1 MLYIS
6 VDKYIVTIIE
16 GKDVIRYDLEKWLV
30 QEDDGE
36 WKPMKEADRRWVF
49 HRYGVKPA
57 TDKQ

>member
-6 VDKYIVTIIE
+6 VDGHIVTIRE
-16 GKDVIRYDLEKWLV
+16 YKDVIRYDLEKWLV

-36 WKPMKEADRRWVF
+36 WKPMKEADIRWVF